1 MTTRAPL
8 NIQGNTGPVGV
19 TGLNQRDGRI
29 SEEFNNAIRTPQQRF
44 ALYKEMSVDA
54 SIAAML
60 RCVKLPL
67 LAGSFTVEAG
77 SDQSSDIELAKFIQ
91 RNLFGM
97 YRQSWRSHVRD
108 MLESLQYGFSLG
120 EIVLEKRGDGQL
132 YLRNVEPRAQET
144 LDRWEFDGAN
154 VTAFVQR
161 DPITQSSKSIPIDKL
176 IHITLDSSKGNPEGQ
191 SMLRPLYRT
200 HKFKKLF
207 ELIWGIYFERG
218 VGGMPVVHTPEYNTL
233 SRDELSRID
242 NAMAEFRRDES
253 SYLRL
258 PFGVELSTYPAKSNR
273 LEIGTALTQLK
284 MDIFVLAF
292 TQFLTLGTQETGTQA
307 LVQGDI
313 DFFHLSLI
321 SIQQQLLEAWN
332 TQLIPYILL
341 SNNVD
346 PESLE
351 RMPTILWSDPG
362 KTNLKALME
371 SFEIGVQT
379 GVLIPTD
386 SDEDYIRGLA
396 DLPSRTTSTE
406 GRREIP
412 MFDRTGPNAG
422 GASDSGGASG
432 ASDEEPTASD
442 ASSSGS

>member
-1 MTTRAPL
+1 MTTRAPI
-8 NIQGNTGPVGV
+8 NVSGNTSPTGV

-54 SIAAML
+54 TIAAML

-77 SDQSSDIELAKFIQ
+77 SDQSSDVELAKFIE

-97 YRQSWRSHVRD
+97 YRQTWRSHVRD

-120 EIVLEKRGDGQL
+120 EIVMEKRADGQL
-132 YLRNVEPRAQET
+132 WVRNIEPRAQET
-144 LDRWEFDGAN
+144 LDRWEFDGHT

-161 DPITQSSKSIPIDKL
+161 DPVAQNEITIPIDKL
-176 IHITLDSSKGNPEGQ
+176 VHITLDSSKGNPEGQ
-191 SMLRPLYRT
+191 SMLRPLYRV

-233 SRDELSRID
+233 SKEELARID
-242 NAMAEFRRDES
+242 SAMAEFRRDES

-258 PFGVELSTYPAKSNR
+258 PFGVELSTYPQKANK
-273 LEIGTALTQLK
+273 LELGDALTQLK

-313 DFFHLSLI
+313 DFFHLSLV
-321 SIQQQLLEAWN
+321 SIQQQLLESWN
-332 TQLIPYILL
+332 TQLIPYILW
-341 SNNVD
+341 SNAID

-351 RMPTILWSDPG
+351 KRPSILWSDPG
-362 KTNLKALME
+362 KTNLGALME
-371 SFEIGVQT
+371 AFEIGVRT
-379 GVLIPTD
+379 GVFIPTD
-386 SDEDYIRGLA
+386 ADEDYMRGLA

-406 GRREIP
+406 GQRSIP
-412 MFDRTGPNAG
+412 MFDRARPNADTPSSTG
-422 GASDSGGASG
+422 TSTGAA
-432 ASDEEPTASD
+432 
-442 ASSSGS
+442 

>member
-1 MTTRAPL
+1 MTSRAPL
-8 NIQGNTGPVGV
+8 NIQGNTSPVGV

-44 ALYKEMSVDA
+44 ALFREMSVDA
-54 SIAAML
+54 TIAAML

-77 SDQSSDIELAKFIQ
+77 SDQASDIELARFIE
-91 RNLFGM
+91 RNMFGM

-108 MLESLQYGFSLG
+108 MLEALQYGFSLG
-120 EIVLEKRGDGQL
+120 EIVLEKRLDGQL
-132 YLRNVEPRAQET
+132 YLRNLEPRAQQT
-144 LDRWEFDGAN
+144 LDRWEFDGAT
-154 VTAFVQR
+154 VTAFIQR
-161 DPITQSSKSIPIDKL
+161 DPVTQSSKTIPIDKL
-176 IHITLDSSKGNPEGQ
+176 IHLTLDASKGNPEGH

-233 SRDELSRID
+233 SRDELGRID

-253 SYLRL
+253 TYLRL

-321 SIQQQLLEAWN
+321 SIQHQLLEAWN
-332 TQLIPYILL
+332 TQLIPYLLL
-341 SNNVD
+341 SNNID

-351 RMPTILWSDPG
+351 KLPAILWSDPG

-371 SFEIGVQT
+371 SFEIGVKT
-379 GVLIPTD
+379 GSIIPTD

-396 DLPSRTTSTE
+396 DLPSRTISTE
-406 GRREIP
+406 GQRAIP
-412 MFDRTGPNAG
+412 MFDRQRPAGDTGTNG
-422 GASDSGGASG
+422 EGASTTTTQSGSG
-432 ASDEEPTASD
+432 SG
-442 ASSSGS
+442 SSSEG